1 MRLLRQETDHPAHHR
16 VHLDHL
22 LLYKN
27 LPQILRHE
35 SHLLSLP
42 VRHPD
47 LPVRLQDLRDRLH
60 DLPVR
65 QSDLQD
71 RLHDLPGRQT
81 DLEDKQAD
89 HPVRQPDLRVE
100 QQDVRPVRRQSN
112 LMPVAATDLLTSL
125 QTNRIMISNREIRIS
140 LAE

>member
-22 LLYKN
+22 PLYKN

-71 RLHDLPGRQT
+71 
-81 DLEDKQAD
+81 KQAD

-100 QQDVRPVRRQSN
+100 QQDVRPVSRQSN

-140 LAE
+140 LSE

>member
-27 LPQILRHE
+27 LPQILHHE

-42 VRHPD
+42 VRHLD
-47 LPVRLQDLRDRLH
+47 LPVRLQDLRDRLPAH
-60 DLPVR
+60 LVR
-65 QSDLQD
+65 QSDLQ
-71 RLHDLPGRQT
+71 
-81 DLEDKQAD
+81 DKQAD

-100 QQDVRPVRRQSN
+100 QQDVRPVSRQLN

-140 LAE
+140 LSE

>member
-60 DLPVR
+60 DHPVR
-65 QSDLQD
+65 QSDLQ
-71 RLHDLPGRQT
+71 
-81 DLEDKQAD
+81 DKQAD

-100 QQDVRPVRRQSN
+100 QQDVRPVSRQSN

-140 LAE
+140 LSE

>member
-35 SHLLSLP
+35 SRRQSHP
-42 VRHPD
+42 VHHPAH
-47 LPVRLQDLRDRLH
+47 PVRLQDLRDKQADH
-60 DLPVR
+60 PVR
-65 QSDLQD
+65 QPDLQ
-71 RLHDLPGRQT
+71 
-81 DLEDKQAD
+81 DKQAD

-100 QQDVRPVRRQSN
+100 QQDVRQVSRQ
-112 LMPVAATDLLTSL
+112 
-125 QTNRIMISNREIRIS
+125 
-140 LAE
+140 

>member
-47 LPVRLQDLRDRLH
+47 LPVRLQDLRDRLPAH
-60 DLPVR
+60 PVR
-65 QSDLQD
+65 QPDLQ
-71 RLHDLPGRQT
+71 
-81 DLEDKQAD
+81 DKQAD

-100 QQDVRPVRRQSN
+100 QQDVRQVSRQ
-112 LMPVAATDLLTSL
+112 
-125 QTNRIMISNREIRIS
+125 
-140 LAE
+140 

>member
-27 LPQILRHE
+27 LPQILHHE

-42 VRHPD
+42 VRHLD

-60 DLPVR
+60 DHPVR
-65 QSDLQD
+65 QSDLQ
-71 RLHDLPGRQT
+71 
-81 DLEDKQAD
+81 DKQAD

-100 QQDVRPVRRQSN
+100 QQDVRPVSRQSN

-140 LAE
+140 LSE

>member
-27 LPQILRHE
+27 LLQILRHE

-60 DLPVR
+60 DHPVR
-65 QSDLQD
+65 QSDLQ
-71 RLHDLPGRQT
+71 
-81 DLEDKQAD
+81 DKQAD

-100 QQDVRPVRRQSN
+100 QQDVRPVSRQSN

-140 LAE
+140 LSE